1 MKAIITQKSELDLNL
16 QQSYSFDV
24 LDGGEVIL
32 TSQEV
37 RCSPSQ
43 AEDEIKSRLDAY
55 STEYELSKQIE
66 EGTEIS

>member
-16 QQSYSFDV
+16 QQSYVFDV
-24 LDGGEVIL
+24 LNSDEVIL

-43 AEDEIKSRLDAY
+43 ANNEIKTKLDAY
-55 STEYELSKQIE
+55 ATEYELSQQIE
-66 EGTEIS
+66 EGTEIN

>member
-1 MKAIITQKSELDLNL
+1 MKARITQKSELDLNL
-16 QQSYSFDV
+16 QQSYTFDV

-43 AEDEIKSRLDAY
+43 AEGEIKSKLDAY
-55 STEYELSKQIE
+55 ATEYELSKQIE